1 MAYLRERRLCELIE
15 PSVAGLGCELVGVV
29 LEGEGSSGG
38 PRRVVRVFIDR
49 ETGVTVQDCESVSRQ
64 VGALLDV
71 EDPISDSY
79 VLEVSSPGLDRPLLA
94 AEHFARFAGRMVRLR
109 TTEPLQGRRKWTG
122 WLVGCRGDSIVVREG
137 EEAEAE
143 ERLIPLALVGKANL
157 VPEV

>member
-15 PSVAGLGCELVGVV
+15 PSVAGLGCELVGVELV
-29 LEGEGSSGG
+29 SSGG
-38 PRRVVRVFIDR
+38 PHPVMRVFIDR
-49 ETGVTVQDCESVSRQ
+49 EAGVTVEDCESVSRQ

-94 AEHFARFAGRMVRLR
+94 AEHFTRFAGRLVRLR

-122 WLVGCRGDSIVVREG
+122 RLVGCRGDSIVVRET
-137 EEAEAE
+137 EAEE
-143 ERLIPLALVGKANL
+143 ERERLIPLALVGKANL